1 MSSPNFVQAN
11 TKGRLHSAAEPVISP
26 LDRGF
31 LYGDAVYEVWR
42 TYEGVVFTFAEHWT
56 RLEASAAA
64 LYLTLPFDAEG
75 AWRELVW
82 TVAAFRA
89 VVPDVGDLYIRL
101 QISRGGGAIG
111 LDPALADEPTWV
123 FLVQALPAVAEEKM
137 RAGLRVVMAE
147 KIRRNHPSTL
157 NPAWKTGNYLN
168 NVLALREAK
177 AKGADEVLLLNL
189 AGEITEASTMIVA
202 FVRGGEVI
210 TPPLEAGI
218 LPGITRRVLIEQIA
232 PRAGVPMRVER
243 VLPEDLASMDEAFFL
258 STTKDVTP
266 IASIDGR
273 AFRLGDDTV
282 TLRLKAAFADYAR
295 EQTLAHPERA
305 VPQK

>member
-1 MSSPNFVQAN
+1 MTTQPYIQAN
-11 TKGRLHSAAEPVISP
+11 TKGKLHNATEPVISP

-42 TYEGVVFTFAEHWT
+42 TYHGVVFTYAEHWA

-64 LYLTLPFDAEG
+64 LHLQLPFDAET
-75 AWRELVW
+75 AWRELAR

-89 VVPDVGDLYIRL
+89 TVPDADELYIRL

-123 FLVQALPAVAEEKM
+123 FLVQALPQVSEDKM
-137 RAGLRVVMAE
+137 RAGLRVTVAE
-147 KIRRNHPSTL
+147 NIRRNHPQTV

-168 NVLALREAK
+168 NVLALHEAK
-177 AKGADEVLLLNL
+177 AKGADEVLILNL
-189 AGEITEASTMIVA
+189 DGDVTEASTMIVA

-210 TPPLEAGI
+210 TPPLDAGI
-218 LPGITRRVLIEQIA
+218 LPGITRRVTLREIA
-232 PRAGVPMRVER
+232 TRAGVTMREATVR
-243 VLPEDLASMDEAFFL
+243 PEELAAMDEAFFL

-266 IASIDGR
+266 IASINGHAYR
-273 AFRLGDDTV
+273 IGAESL
-282 TLRLKAAFADYAR
+282 TLKLKAAFADYAR
-295 EQTLAHPERA
+295 EHSAAHPERA
-305 VPQK
+305 VK

>member
-1 MSSPNFVQAN
+1 MTTQPYIQAN
-11 TKGRLHSAAEPVISP
+11 TKGKLHNATECVISP

-42 TYEGVVFTFAEHWT
+42 TYHGVVFTYAEHWA

-64 LYLTLPFDAEG
+64 LHLQLPFDAET
-75 AWRELVW
+75 AWRELAR

-89 VVPDVGDLYIRL
+89 TVPDADELYIRL

-123 FLVQALPAVAEEKM
+123 FLVQALPQVSEDKM
-137 RAGLRVVMAE
+137 RAGLRVTVAE
-147 KIRRNHPSTL
+147 NIRRNHPQTV

-168 NVLALREAK
+168 NVLALHEAK
-177 AKGADEVLLLNL
+177 AKGADEVLILNL
-189 AGEITEASTMIVA
+189 DGDVTEASTMIVA

-210 TPPLEAGI
+210 TPPLDAGI
-218 LPGITRRVLIEQIA
+218 LPGITRRVTLREIA
-232 PRAGVPMRVER
+232 TRAGVTMREATVR
-243 VLPEDLASMDEAFFL
+243 PEELAAMDEAFFL

-266 IASIDGR
+266 IASINGHAYR
-273 AFRLGDDTV
+273 IGAESL
-282 TLRLKAAFADYAR
+282 TLKLKAAFADYAR
-295 EQTLAHPERA
+295 EHSAAHPERA
-305 VPQK
+305 VK